1 MVVHG
6 SASQMNKKILHIAEL
21 AAVVRKTAFILGN
34 WPILLSVLVF
44 NSTSVSALYT
54 FVYYACHGR
63 YSCPAKSI
71 TNLIMTDYSLKQ

>member
-34 WPILLSVLVF
+34 WPILLSVLVLVF
-44 NSTSVSALYT
+44 NSTSVSASVCYM
-54 FVYYACHGR
+54 YAMVALADILVQQNQ
-63 YSCPAKSI
+63 SQI
-71 TNLIMTDYSLKQ
+71 